1 MKKHLYR
8 HATTLQS
15 ALRRAAGDFPLPVNF
30 GKLCPRVQLDA
41 WATLFRWHQAGE
53 PTVRIT
59 DESEDAAISAP
70 LPRDLHLATHPLRHE
85 AVAFQLP
92 ERSLWIVLARHAP
105 APCHVVVWQ
114 EHGWDFA
121 QPLLTYCANTESGGL
136 AAGYINLADQPTL
149 ADLRL
154 DPGHIMRR
162 DGKTDKLTDAE
173 ITDDD
178 YRLTLAIHHLY
189 CRNQ

>member
-8 HATTLQS
+8 HATTLQA
-15 ALRRAAGDFPLPVNF
+15 ALRRAAGDSPPPVDF

-53 PTVRIT
+53 PSVRIT
-59 DESEDAAISAP
+59 DESEDAALSVP
-70 LPRDLHLATHPLRHE
+70 LPGDLHLATHPLRHE

-105 APCHVVVWQ
+105 APCHVAVWQ
-114 EHGWDFA
+114 DHGWDYS
-121 QPLLTYCANTESGGL
+121 QPLLTYCANTESGL
-136 AAGYINLADQPTL
+136 AAGYINLTDQPTL
-149 ADLRL
+149 AELRL
-154 DPGHIMRR
+154 VPGRLIRG
-162 DGKTDKLTDAE
+162 DGLAETLTEAE

-178 YRLTLAIHHLY
+178 YRLSLAIHHLY
-189 CRNQ
+189 SRTTP